1 MLVTAG
7 PTYEAIDPIR
17 FIGNH
22 SSGKMGYALAEEF
35 AARGATVTLISGPTA
50 LKAQHP
56 HITTI
61 PVVSAAQMYDATTA
75 QFAAAHIAVLC
86 AAVADFTPQYSS
98 GKKIKRGAASLQ
110 IQLQP
115 TVDIAVELGR
125 EKTKNQVL
133 VGFALE
139 TDNELSN
146 AQKKMT
152 AKNLD
157 MIVLNSLNDEGA
169 GFGFDTNKVTLLYR
183 DGTQKKIGLK
193 PKRCIAADVIDAI
206 QSIK

>member
-1 MLVTAG
+1 
-7 PTYEAIDPIR
+7 
-17 FIGNH
+17 
-22 SSGKMGYALAEEF
+22 
-35 AARGATVTLISGPTA
+35 
-50 LKAQHP
+50 
-56 HITTI
+56 
-61 PVVSAAQMYDATTA
+61 
-75 QFAAAHIAVLC
+75 
-86 AAVADFTPQYSS
+86 VADFTPQHPA
-98 GKKIKRGAASLQ
+98 GKKIKRGATPLQ

-115 TVDIAVELGR
+115 TVDIAAELGR
-125 EKTKNQVL
+125 KKTEKQIL

-139 TDNELSN
+139 TDHELFN

-183 DGTQKKIGLK
+183 NGTQENSGLK
-193 PKRCIAADVIDAI
+193 PKSCIAADIIDAI